1 MYKYNSQ
8 ERGNLLLIGTKNC
21 DRLEMCLS
29 LPNNLINIGKRR
41 RRRNGNDEKESKG
54 LLGKEID
61 RWKKHQQEMM
71 ITQEQDQV
79 NSSNPTH

>member
-1 MYKYNSQ
+1 
-8 ERGNLLLIGTKNC
+8 
-21 DRLEMCLS
+21 MCLS

-41 RRRNGNDEKESKG
+41 RRRNSNDEKESKG

-61 RWKKHQQEMM
+61 RWKKQQQEMM